1 MSERTLSALDGST
14 FVVSDRVGDVRDEEG
29 RGHGFFS
36 QDTRFL
42 SQWVL
47 RVGEQPLEVLG
58 LHQQEHFAAQFF
70 LTPRVG
76 PETEAPCSIVRRRL
90 IDHVWMEEIS
100 VINHRH
106 ESTTLE
112 VALELD
118 TDFADLLEVKDGAIE
133 TRALTARQDDRSLA
147 LSYERDGFRRSVTI
161 ASSLPAAVTRNRF
174 AYSPA
179 LAPGEQW
186 TTTFTITPLAEQPA
200 AAFGP
205 RRARGGFDEMSA
217 SKSAELETWL
227 ARAPAIS
234 TSDPALAR
242 TYRASLSDLGA
253 LRLPPDISEG
263 ATLPAAGLPWFMA
276 LFGRDSL
283 IASFQALPYLPELAA
298 TTLRVLAA
306 AQADDRDDFHE
317 REPGKILHELRFGE
331 LTARGERPYSPY
343 FGSADATPLFLVLLD
358 EYHRWSGDD
367 ELVRALEPSARA
379 ALRWIEDS
387 GDADGDGYVEYSRR
401 NTATGLVNQ
410 CWKDSWN
417 GIQFADGTIPRG
429 PIATCEIQGYVYDA
443 RRRAARL
450 SREVWG
456 DPAFAERLESQAL
469 DLRTRFHR
477 DFWMPERGC
486 HAVALDG
493 DKRQV
498 DSLTSN
504 IGHLL
509 WSGLLDEDH
518 AAEVADRLLQ
528 RELYSGWGVRTLG
541 SGEAGY
547 NPLGYHTGTVWPH
560 ENSLI
565 VAGLARYGHR
575 EQAVTFAAAM
585 LSAAPHFEHRLPEV
599 FAGYP
604 AAVTSVPVAYP
615 TASRPQAWAAGT
627 PLQLLTTLLD
637 LQPVTAD
644 AHCEL
649 PDIGRV
655 RTATERK
662 AEMTET
668 ATDPT
673 DPTAVLI
680 RRLAR
685 PNASGGMVIE
695 RSVILAEGAKSA
707 AILRWI
713 ADHDGVA
720 ESTASSTR
728 SPGLHGPRANDP
740 RQDAPPR
747 RYVLP
752 ARAFPTAA

>member
-1 MSERTLSALDGST
+1 LSERTLSVLDGST
-14 FVVSDRVGDVRDEEG
+14 FVVSDRLGDMRDDEG
-29 RGHGFFS
+29 RDHGFFC

-42 SQWVL
+42 SRWVL
-47 RVGEQPLEVLG
+47 RVTEKPLELLG
-58 LHQQEHFAAQFF
+58 LDQQEHFAAQFF

-76 PETEAPCSIVRRRL
+76 PETEAPCSVMRRRL

-106 ESTTLE
+106 ESATIDVTLE
-112 VALELD
+112 LA
-118 TDFADLLEVKDGAIE
+118 TDFADLFEVKDGMVE
-133 TRALTARQDDRSLA
+133 TRTIASRQDDCSLT
-147 LSYERDGFRRSVTI
+147 LSYEREGFRRSVTI
-161 ASSLPAAVTRNRF
+161 DSSAPAGVTREGF
-174 AYSPA
+174 AYSPM
-179 LAPGEQW
+179 LTPGEQW
-186 TTTFTITPLAEQPA
+186 STTLTITPDAQQPTT
-200 AAFGP
+200 AFGQ
-205 RRARGGFDEMSA
+205 RRARDEFDAMSA
-217 SKSAELETWL
+217 SKSAELNEWL
-227 ARAPAIS
+227 ARAPALVA
-234 TSDPALAR
+234 SDPALLR

-306 AQADDRDDFHE
+306 AQAVDRDDFHE

-343 FGSADATPLFLVLLD
+343 FGSADATPLFLILLD

-379 ALRWIEDS
+379 ALGWIEDS

-401 NTATGLVNQ
+401 NSATGLVNQ
-410 CWKDSWN
+410 CWKDSWDA
-417 GIQFADGTIPRG
+417 IQFADGTLPRG

-443 RRRAARL
+443 RARAARL
-450 SREVWG
+450 AREVWG
-456 DPAFAERLESQAL
+456 DRVFAEHLELQAR
-469 DLRTRFHR
+469 DLRVSFHR
-477 DFWMPERGC
+477 DFWIPERQC

-509 WSGLLDEDH
+509 WSGLLDEH
-518 AAEVADRLLQ
+518 QAAITADRLLET
-528 RELYSGWGVRTLG
+528 ELYSGWGVRTLG
-541 SGEAGY
+541 DGEAGY

-565 VAGLARYGHR
+565 VAGLARYGHH
-575 EQAVTFAAAM
+575 EQAVTIAAAM
-585 LSAAPHFEHRLPEV
+585 LSAAPHFEYRLPEV

-615 TASRPQAWAAGT
+615 TASRPQAWASGT

-637 LQPVTAD
+637 LQPGITDVD
-644 AHCEL
+644 CEL
-649 PDIGRV
+649 PDIGQV
-655 RTATERK
+655 Q
-662 AEMTET
+662 M
-668 ATDPT
+668 
-673 DPTAVLI
+673 
-680 RRLAR
+680 
-685 PNASGGMVIE
+685 
-695 RSVILAEGAKSA
+695 RSRG
-707 AILRWI
+707 R
-713 ADHDGVA
+713 
-720 ESTASSTR
+720 
-728 SPGLHGPRANDP
+728 
-740 RQDAPPR
+740 
-747 RYVLP
+747 
-752 ARAFPTAA
+752 